1 MLYWDFLVPYI
12 LNHPIMMHKTC
23 LTIFVLLCYTTLI
36 KAQVTEQQINIEQ
49 HYSFNPDSLIHHIK
63 TLSSDA
69 FEGRRTGTAGAEK
82 AKQYII
88 NKFRSLNVT
97 PLIQDYQ
104 QPFTFTTR
112 GKTYKAIN
120 VLGLI
125 KGSKKPE
132 EYIVISAHYDHEG
145 IQNNQI
151 YNGADDDASG
161 VAALFAFAEYFENH
175 LPTHSV
181 ILAAFDAEELGI
193 SGSHYYVNNSI
204 VPLNKIKLNINMD
217 MISRNDKN
225 ELYAVGTAYNTALKS
240 VISNYKSATDLTLL
254 MGHDG
259 QDGKQNWTHA
269 SDHAPFHKKKIPFL
283 YFGVEDHK
291 DYHKPSDTFENI
303 HPEFYKNAV
312 KAIISIFGTVD
323 AMQL

>member
-1 MLYWDFLVPYI
+1 MKHKLCLSIFALVCSI
-12 LNHPIMMHKTC
+12 
-23 LTIFVLLCYTTLI
+23 TLAH
-36 KAQVTEQQINIEQ
+36 AQVTAQQISVDA
-49 HYSFNPDSLIHHIK
+49 HYGFNTDSLIHHIK

-82 AKQYII
+82 AKHYII
-88 NKFRSLNVT
+88 DKFKILNVE
-97 PLIQDYQ
+97 PLVKDYEQ
-104 QPFTFTTR
+104 AFTFTTR
-112 GKTYKAIN
+112 GTTYNAVN

-125 KGSKKPE
+125 KGSTKPE

-145 IQNNQI
+145 IKNNQI

-161 VAALFAFAEYFENH
+161 IAALFAFAEYLENH
-175 LPTHSV
+175 PPEHSV

-193 SGSHYYVNNSI
+193 SGSHHYVNNAI
-204 VPLNKIKLNINMD
+204 VPLDKIKLNINMD

-225 ELYAVGTAYNTALKS
+225 ELYAVGTAYNTTLKS
-240 VISNYKSATDLTLL
+240 VISNYKSSTDVILL

-269 SDHAPFHKKKIPFL
+269 SDHAPFHKMKIPFL

-312 KAIISIFGTVD
+312 KTIISIFGTVD